1 MNGRLP
7 SIPRLA
13 AIQVLA
19 LVVPASYAGAQ
30 VTPREQAEALGV
42 DIEAARLPVPDQMFD
57 IDRAVQIALRNNRSL
72 RISQLDLATAEKQVK
87 EAYGGLVPEIDGS
100 MGYTR
105 NIEVPTSFLPGFIF
119 DPALPPDSLIP
130 VKFGS
135 DNQWSAGLTI
145 SQPLFDAA
153 LFTGVSTSGKFR
165 SYQQEVLRGA
175 AQLVATNVRVAYLN
189 VLVAREAHRVTLNSV
204 ERVQSTLEETA
215 ALNRAGLASDYDVLR
230 LEVQLANIVPQLR
243 RTANAV
249 RAAERNLAIEMGLP
263 RLEQA
268 GAAGSLAEMDLD
280 SLAANDRPN
289 RMILEFTGTGDVSAV
304 DVDSLG
310 EAARLHRSDLRQLE
324 QLRGLEEA
332 RVKVERSELFPT
344 LSAFFNW
351 NMFAQEDDALNF
363 FGEGPNQRFT
373 TAAAGV
379 QLSVPIFSGL
389 RRWNRVEQRKIAVRQ
404 VEEQLADLG
413 QRVQSEVRTTH
424 DQVLEARARAFA
436 QRTAVRQAQRG
447 FDIVTREYLAGTKT
461 RLEVTEAEVSLRES
475 ELNYAQA
482 VYDYLVAKAQLDY
495 VVGAVP
501 AVEPVVERMIEEPG
515 EAPPPYAPGESLEGS
530 R

>member
-1 MNGRLP
+1 MRNRLP
-7 SIPRLA
+7 SIPRPA
-13 AIQVLA
+13 AILA
-19 LVVPASYAGAQ
+19 LAGLVPANFAGAQ
-30 VTPREQAEALGV
+30 VTPAERAEALGV
-42 DIEAARLPVPDQMFD
+42 DFEAARLPVPDQVFD
-57 IDRAVQIALRNNRSL
+57 LDRAVQVGLRNNRSL
-72 RISQLDLATAEKQVK
+72 RVSQLDLATAEKQVK
-87 EAYGGLVPEIDGS
+87 EAYGSLVPEIDGS

-105 NIEVPTSFLPGFIF
+105 NLEVPTSFLPGFIF
-119 DPALPPDSLIP
+119 DPTLPPDSLIP

-153 LFTGVSTSGKFR
+153 LFTGVSTSGRFR
-165 SYQQEVLRGA
+165 SYQREVLRGA
-175 AQLVATNVRVAYLN
+175 AQFVATSIRVAYLD

-204 ERVQSTLEETA
+204 ERVLGTLEETA

-230 LEVQLANIVPQLR
+230 LEVQLANIAPQLR

-249 RAAERNLAIEMGLP
+249 RVAERNLSIELGLP

-268 GAAGSLAEMDLD
+268 GAAGSLAQMDLD
-280 SLAANDRPN
+280 SLAANDRPH
-289 RMILEFTGTGDVSAV
+289 RMILEFSGTGEVSTT
-304 DVDSLG
+304 DVDSLS
-310 EAARLHRSDLRQLE
+310 EVARLHRSDLRQLE

-332 RVKVERSELFPT
+332 RVKVERAELFPT

-351 NMFAQEDDALNF
+351 NLFAQEDDALNF
-363 FGEGPNQRFT
+363 FGEGANQRFT
-373 TAAAGV
+373 TSAAGV

-404 VEEQLADLG
+404 VEEQLADLS

-424 DQVLEARARAFA
+424 DRVLEARARAYA

-447 FDIVTREYLAGTKT
+447 FDIVTREYLAGTRT
-461 RLEVTEAEVSLRES
+461 RLEVTEADVSLRES

-515 EAPPPYAPGESLEGS
+515 EAPPPFAPGESVES
-530 R
+530 SQ

>member
-7 SIPRLA
+7 LVSRWASILTP
-13 AIQVLA
+13 A
-19 LVVPASYAGAQ
+19 LVLTPSFAGAQ
-30 VTPREQAEALGV
+30 VTPTEQAEALGV
-42 DIEAARLPVPDQMFD
+42 DIEAARLPVPDQLFD

-72 RISQLDLATAEKQVK
+72 RVSQLDLATAEKQVK

-135 DNQWSAGLTI
+135 ENQWSAGLTI

-204 ERVQSTLEETA
+204 ERVQGTLEETA

-268 GAAGSLAEMDLD
+268 GAAGSLADMDLD

-310 EAARLHRSDLRQLE
+310 EVARLHRSDLRQLE
-324 QLRGLEEA
+324 QRRGLEEA
-332 RVKVERSELFPT
+332 RVKVERAELFPT

-351 NMFAQEDDALNF
+351 NLFAQEDDALNF

-373 TAAAGV
+373 TSAAGV

-424 DQVLEARARAFA
+424 DQALEARARAFA

-447 FDIVTREYLAGTKT
+447 FDIVTREYLAGTRT

-482 VYDYLVAKAQLDY
+482 VYDYLVAQARLDY

-501 AVEPVVERMIEEPG
+501 AVEPVVEGMIEEPG
-515 EAPPPYAPGESLEGS
+515 EAPPPYAPGASLEGS